1 MNEYLDNARRSIQRA
16 MNQGYNSLSE
26 AVNMARTMA
35 SRTATMA
42 SRTATQLCC
51 SLMDLKALVLQEALA
66 FTGSVGSIES
76 TSSMGS
82 EPSSRP
88 SMSSSQYAIHSTPS
102 SQSQSTSLSTSC
114 PLRLVSVVCGFPKD
128 IDMYPNY
135 SKGQFGE
142 DAWFRTSTP
151 KADAL
156 GVADGV
162 GGWRVYGI
170 DPGQFSRF
178 LMRTCERLTHTHDF
192 EATRP
197 ERLLARA
204 YCNLLEQKKPIL
216 GSCTACVLTLLRES
230 NTLYA
235 ANIGDSG
242 LLVIRD
248 GSIVCRSMEQQH
260 HFNTPFQLAVPPP
273 GHGLNVLTDGPEC
286 AALLQFD
293 IQCGDILI
301 LATDGVY
308 DNVCEET
315 LVRVLSHAAG
325 VTDPVKLQ
333 TYANCVAL
341 MARSLSFHP
350 SHDSPFSQNAR
361 RHNID
366 APGGK
371 PDDITVILASVVA

>member
-1 MNEYLDNARRSIQRA
+1 MELVEPSADTHITNIFEIHFNFFFRVSGFCTYVSLLLVSSMNEYLDNARRSIQRA
-16 MNQGYNSLSE
+16 MNQGYNSLTE
-26 AVNMARTMA
+26 AVNMAG
-35 SRTATMA
+35 TMA

-51 SLMDLKALVLQEALA
+51 SLMDLKALLLQEALA
-66 FTGSVGSIES
+66 LTGSVVSIES

-82 EPSSRP
+82 E
-88 SMSSSQYAIHSTPS
+88 
-102 SQSQSTSLSTSC
+102 QSIAVDVDVAL
-114 PLRLVSVVCGFPKD
+114 D
-128 IDMYPNY
+128 I